1 MSSRLLQF
9 SPVMASV
16 RAAGVAPALSG
27 VAIKSTGRA

>member
-9 SPVMASV
+9 SPVLASV
-16 RAAGVAPALSG
+16 KAAGVAPAFPG